1 MHAADRAAAQASITQ
16 QPLAGLVVGLGGP
29 NSARPVANATHVGG
43 VIALVFQRNVLR
55 QYHSARVAFVGEL
68 CESRRGAQPESST
81 SASFYAGAAAASS
94 SSTSS
99 SPFTIDAAL
108 YARHTGAAD
117 ACY

>member
-1 MHAADRAAAQASITQ
+1 MHATNRATAKTRVAQ

-68 CESRRGAQPESST
+68 CESRRGAQPRE
-81 SASFYAGAAAASS
+81 
-94 SSTSS
+94 
-99 SPFTIDAAL
+99 L
-108 YARHTGAAD
+108 Y
-117 ACY
+117 